1 MSASD
6 GSDSADRNSLLPVAL
21 AKYETLL
28 GESITPEQ
36 VIIIGDSPADVECA
50 SVHGAR
56 CLAVSTGASDRSEL
70 QGCGASWAVSDLS
83 DTQTVLGLLFD
94 EGQYE

>member
-1 MSASD
+1 M
-6 GSDSADRNSLLPVAL
+6 G
-21 AKYETLL
+21 ET
-28 GESITPEQ
+28 ITPEQ

-50 SVHGAR
+50 TVHGAR